1 MGLQRVGHDWATSL
15 VHNEGSRGSTGQG
28 LLFLRSWAASPS
40 WSLCSP
46 AQQLCEPHSSGIFM
60 EALSCRHDPI
70 LTLPLAFSPLPEGWR
85 DGSSNPLTMP
95 WSFWGPVC
103 ILKLYR
109 LLQPTVTSWTYKTLI
124 THEMPRVLDA
134 LVSGTKVK
142 DQIWEQKMLLAP
154 RCLKWI
160 LGALC

>member
-1 MGLQRVGHDWATSL
+1 
-15 VHNEGSRGSTGQG
+15 
-28 LLFLRSWAASPS
+28 
-40 WSLCSP
+40 
-46 AQQLCEPHSSGIFM
+46 M

-70 LTLPLAFSPLPEGWR
+70 LTPPLAFSPLPEGWR

-95 WSFWGPVC
+95 WSFWGPVG
-103 ILKLYR
+103 ILKLCT

-124 THEMPRVLDA
+124 TQEMPRVLYA

-160 LGALC
+160 LGALCQEPRPRSNVYFLWWHRWEGAEASVSVVTELERQYMLSWKCLLSLGKGFIDISLKM